1 MAKKKKAGLIIAMVG
16 VLAIGGIC
24 TGLAIWANKK
34 EKDAESSAVD
44 YSLEKD
50 RQMIVGTYRSFED
63 LPVVLTL
70 EIKGYTPER
79 KDEKKS
85 FASDADMTTQAG
97 QNSNAVWTDLSSWVS
112 TFLGEKESLTGFFGS
127 GEPSWSSHPAT
138 EETSQAARCSS
149 RIPESGSSAFRR
161 RTATRRRS
169 REPMS
174 SFSKRSNQQ

>member
-127 GEPSWSSHPAT
+127 GGTVLVVSSCHGGDV
-138 EETSQAARCSS
+138 SS
-149 RIPESGSSAFRR
+149 CPMQLTHSGVWFVGLPEKDGDAP
-161 RTATRRRS
+161 TVTRADVV
-169 REPMS
+169 
-174 SFSKRSNQQ
+174 FQ